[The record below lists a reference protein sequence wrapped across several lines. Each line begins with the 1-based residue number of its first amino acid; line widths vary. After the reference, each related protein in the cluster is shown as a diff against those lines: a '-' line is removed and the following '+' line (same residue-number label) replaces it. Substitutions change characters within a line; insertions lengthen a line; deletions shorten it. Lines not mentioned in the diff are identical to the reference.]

1 MAGPTELPQLISEF
15 FDLAKEYLRDN
26 TLVPAKKLGRLF
38 GFSLAASLMFVLAAL
53 LFAIVGLRLILEAMP
68 DGAIWSGLGYITAAL
83 GVVLITGLI
92 MWRTVK

>member
-1 MAGPTELPQLISEF
+1 MAGPAELPQLISEF

-53 LFAIVGLRLILEAMP
+53 FLAVVGLRLILEAMP
-68 DGAIWSGLGYITAAL
+68 DGDIWSGLGYIAAAL
-83 GVVLITGLI
+83 GVVLITGLV
-92 MWRTVK
+92 MWRAVK

>member
-26 TLVPAKKLGRLF
+26 TLVPAKKLGRSF